1 MKLCEDGQVT
11 SEISYDV
18 LSCLF
23 SATRP
28 HSVALATNDSPA
40 GLAAYIVEKFAIWSG
55 CSLTNDT
62 AICLESCFTK
72 DELLTNVMIY
82 WITHS
87 VASSMRL
94 YYETM
99 HRHELRSA
107 LR

>member
-1 MKLCEDGQVT
+1 MGRAH
-11 SEISYDV
+11 IRWIINDV
-18 LSCLF
+18 NLF
-23 SATRP
+23 CISATRP

-40 GLAAYIVEKFAIWSG
+40 GLAAYIVEKFAIGSG
-55 CSLTNDT
+55 CSLTSDT

-87 VASSMRL
+87 IASTMRL

-99 HRHELRSA
+99 HSHEQHSTSR
-107 LR
+107 